1 MDHLLLDLE
10 IDAACWE
17 FLAARIFTH
26 KGERIAQPIVIYLDA
41 MPDEP
46 RRDEDPDPWNELTE
60 KAARLGA
67 GPETVQEMTERM
79 VARMGE

>member
-17 FLAARIFTH
+17 FMAKRILAM
-26 KGERIAQPIVIYLDA
+26 GGPAQPQPVVTYLDA

-46 RRDEDPDPWNELTE
+46 QRNEDPDPWDELTVR
-60 KAARLGA
+60 AARYGA
-67 GPETVQEMTERM
+67 GPETTMEIAER
-79 VARMGE
+79 VLGRMEG